1 MPRKKNGA
9 TAASQSDKPSAEVQ
23 PTTPPQVRASRL
35 ARIPSFVRYLL
46 VVFIS
51 LTLSS
56 TLFSLTSGIT
66 LGELGGVSK
75 HLDAWWEVGGLIGW
89 KAIEIGLAWTLG
101 FDGRDV
107 FSFLFLTH
115 LPTYSLLSSFYGI
128 RPTTIL
134 VAYAIT
140 LFSTTAPFVLLR
152 QPTSVH
158 DLSHAP
164 SGTVS
169 NRSILDD
176 RATTIYTTVA
186 ATSIFAVV
194 LYSSYATWLPAWL
207 VVHFEN
213 IPDISVAHA
222 GPAGLPV
229 LFLTL
234 LPAGW
239 AARDYLFVSS
249 TGAANIP
256 ETKPE
261 ESPADRHG
269 EYLACAIYRRT
280 WGSLSRKSRVL
291 LSRTFNL
298 ASLVHLNTIVQ
309 VAGTMQGVDFVG
321 ASRLGLMWAAA
332 ILITGATF
340 GWIEAVDGV

>member
-101 FDGRDV
+101 FD
-107 FSFLFLTH
+107 
-115 LPTYSLLSSFYGI
+115 
-128 RPTTIL
+128 
-134 VAYAIT
+134 
-140 LFSTTAPFVLLR
+140 
-152 QPTSVH
+152 
-158 DLSHAP
+158 
-164 SGTVS
+164 VS